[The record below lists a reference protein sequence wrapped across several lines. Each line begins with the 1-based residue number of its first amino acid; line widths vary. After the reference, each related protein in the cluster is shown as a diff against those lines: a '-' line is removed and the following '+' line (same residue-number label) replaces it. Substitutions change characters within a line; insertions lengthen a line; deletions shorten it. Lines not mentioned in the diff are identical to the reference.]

1 MGEPAYLAL
10 VESGELAE
18 RVEALRELMAPC
30 RLCPR
35 RCHVNRTAG
44 ETGFCRAGPEPMI
57 SSYGPH
63 FGEEAPLVGV
73 GGSGTIF
80 LTHCNLGCVFC
91 QNYDISRE
99 GLGHT
104 VSIAEVAQIMLELQE
119 RGCHN
124 VNLVTP
130 THYVPVL
137 VEALG
142 LAAQNGLRL
151 PVVYNC
157 GGYESLEALQLL
169 DGIIDIYMPDAKYAD
184 PAVSAELSGAADY
197 PQRVR
202 VALAEMYRQ
211 VGPLQLDER
220 GIAVRGLLVRHLVL
234 PEGLAGTA
242 RVMQFLARL
251 DREMY
256 VNVMAQYHPCYR
268 AHEHARIARRITA
281 EEYEAAV
288 RAARE
293 AGLHRLDKL

>member
-1 MGEPAYLAL
+1 
-10 VESGELAE
+10 
-18 RVEALRELMAPC
+18 
-30 RLCPR
+30 
-35 RCHVNRTAG
+35 
-44 ETGFCRAGPEPMI
+44 MI
-57 SSYGPH
+57 SSYGLH

-104 VSIAEVAQIMLELQE
+104 VSITEVAQIMLELQE

-124 VNLVTP
+124 ENLVTP

-211 VGPLQLDER
+211 DGPLQLDER